1 MQEGWTCPSCG
12 HAPEES
18 DGIPVFAPAL
28 ARGNGS
34 DADYAFAAI
43 LAAEARHFWFQGR
56 SRLIEWGLGKYF
68 PHSRRLLEIG
78 CGTGFVLGEIRDR
91 FPSLEAVA
99 TDSLLES
106 LRHAATRLGPGV
118 LLLQVDARDI
128 PYFEDFDVLGAFDVI
143 EHIDEDEAVL
153 KAMFQALR
161 PGGGLLLTVP
171 QHPFLWSAVD
181 DWSRHRRRYTRAE
194 LLGKLAR
201 AGFQTLRATSFSTLL
216 LPAILLA
223 RARPAPAEF
232 DPCFELR
239 IHPALNAVFGGLS
252 SVERAMIHAGCSFP
266 VGGSLFVVAR
276 RPA

>member
-1 MQEGWTCPSCG
+1 
-12 HAPEES
+12 
-18 DGIPVFAPAL
+18 
-28 ARGNGS
+28 
-34 DADYAFAAI
+34 
-43 LAAEARHFWFQGR
+43 
-56 SRLIEWGLGKYF
+56 
-68 PHSRRLLEIG
+68 LLEIG
-78 CGTGFVLGEIRDR
+78 CGTGFVLGEIRER
-91 FPSLEAVA
+91 FQSLEAVA

-106 LRHAATRLGPGV
+106 LRHAATRLGTGV
-118 LLLQVDARDI
+118 PLLQVDARDI
-128 PYFEDFDVLGAFDVI
+128 PYVEDFDVLGAFDVV

-153 KAMFQALR
+153 KAMFRALR

-252 SVERAMIHAGCSFP
+252 SVEHALIRAGYSFR

-276 RPA
+276 RLPSAPA